1 MTFASTELTIQIGQ
15 AGDRI
20 GEVSAILARPIDPIG
35 LYVFGHGAGAGMR
48 HPFMQGMAARFA
60 ERGLATLRYQ
70 FPYTEAGKKRPDPR
84 PRLLDTVAAA
94 IDSAR
99 TLAPG
104 LPLFAGGKSMGG
116 RMTSM
121 LVAERGVKVRGLV
134 FLGFP
139 LHPAKKPAIDRAEHL
154 ARVEP
159 PMLFVSGTRDDLA
172 DFALLRG
179 VLRDLGARA
188 ELHVVEGGDHSLSVR
203 KSSGTTTDAVLD
215 AAADAV
221 AHFVRRHA

>member
-1 MTFASTELTIQIGQ
+1 MTASHTELVLHVDDRV
-15 AGDRI
+15 GD
-20 GEVSAILARPIDPIG
+20 VSAILSMPEDPIG
-35 LYVFGHGAGAGMR
+35 IYVFGHGAGAGMR
-48 HPFMQGMAARFA
+48 HAFMQGMSERFFA
-60 ERGLATLRYQ
+60 RGLATLRYQ
-70 FPYTEAGKKRPDPR
+70 FPYTEAGKKRPDPK

-94 IDSAR
+94 IAAAR
-99 TLAPG
+99 EHAPG

-116 RMTSM
+116 RKSSM
-121 LVAERGVKVRGLV
+121 LVAEREVPVRGLV

-154 ARVEP
+154 ARVQA

-172 DFALLRG
+172 DFALLSN

-203 KSSGTTTDAVLD
+203 RSSGTTTAAVLEI
-215 AAADAV
+215 AAEAV